1 MDLDGLLKFP
11 WPWNM
16 YLYSSGLKKHGMI
29 APWDAPG
36 LERQGRTI
44 LAYCLLSQLVV
55 DSKFFT
61 TRERSRERGLYSS
74 NLILAWIDTR
84 VGYNDWLQTMKHALR
99 SIAWYLPGLGLRV
112 NLATCD
118 VETINIL
125 TDFWHFTRFPAVSS
139 FVTVFI
145 HDLNEADS
153 ETSHCQDVTPK
164 TEEDSSE
171 FRRVLRYSHGGSFVK
186 LGPQHAH
193 HHWCGQCDSS
203 ELKASY
209 RQQYATAR
217 MRKIYSLVLKV
228 FFMVFPEDSKIL
240 KKFLGIELV
249 TWYHLILIV
258 T

>member
-217 MRKIYSLVLKV
+217 MRKIYCTHWSLR
-228 FFMVFPEDSKIL
+228 FFSWCFPRIPRSWKNSW
-240 KKFLGIELV
+240 ELSWSRDI
-249 TWYHLILIV
+249 TWFWL
-258 T
+258 